1 MSLRSLD
8 AVTTISP
15 LDALLAPPP
24 VRDSAGDGTFAQHLA
39 PPPPTKDRP
48 RVEESAPRPESP
60 PQSPSPPPSAPRAE
74 QETATRAVD
83 DLADEEASEE
93 EQLEAQTQSD
103 DQHHTPVAASV
114 EAADQQ
120 KTPAEDEESPITEQ
134 PVDEVLLQAVAPV
147 AFAVAEKSPKAVTEE
162 ASPEQ
167 PAAVAFEEEL
177 STKPAP
183 SKNGAIQPKG
193 DATLSTVE
201 PEATPAAK
209 EQPVGKVELDT
220 PLPAMKDALPVV
232 VAEPSASVAA
242 EQAVVEGTNDANIK
256 SDSQEPLTATEDVI
270 ASEDVPAQDVSG
282 SLEQPL
288 ESLDQSLTPLPVE
301 REPSRDDKRRQPG
314 DQAKKTSKEK
324 QQAETLGADA
334 KLTTPG
340 QVETSAAAPTIAS
353 AAEAPPASD
362 LQLPPPVAAAPVT
375 NVTAPGV
382 GAPAM
387 QRLPPQLLARAATS
401 GSRGSPAN
409 PADQVRFVARV
420 AKAFQTA
427 QSRGGELQLRLSPAE
442 LGSLK
447 LEIKLK
453 DGVLNARVEAE
464 NPTAKSLL
472 VENLP
477 VLKERLAEQGIVV
490 EKFDVELMD
499 RQSQGQSDPSGQR
512 ERRPTPRGHFALQP
526 EQGAATS
533 SATAEPRAPRGDSRL
548 NVTV

>member
-24 VRDSAGDGTFAQHLA
+24 ARDSAGDGSFAQHLA

-48 RVEESAPRPESP
+48 RVEESAQRTESQQRSSSVP
-60 PQSPSPPPSAPRAE
+60 TAAPRAE
-74 QETATRAVD
+74 QEAATRGVD
-83 DLADEEASEE
+83 GPADEEASEE

-103 DQHHTPVAASV
+103 DQHPTPVAAPV
-114 EAADQQ
+114 EAVDQQ
-120 KTPAEDEESPITEQ
+120 EAPAEDEESPITEQ
-134 PVDEVLLQAVAPV
+134 PVDEVHLQAVAPV
-147 AFAVAEKSPKAVTEE
+147 TPAVAEQSPEAVTAEVP
-162 ASPEQ
+162 PEQ
-167 PAAVAFEEEL
+167 PTAVALAEE
-177 STKPAP
+177 P
-183 SKNGAIQPKG
+183 SSKSARAKKGAIQSEG

-201 PEATPAAK
+201 PKATPAAK
-209 EQPVGKVELDT
+209 EQPVGKVELET
-220 PLPAMKDALPVV
+220 PLPATKDAPVVV

-242 EQAVVEGTNDANIK
+242 EQAVVEGTNDSNIQLA
-256 SDSQEPLTATEDVI
+256 SAESLTATEEVI
-270 ASEDVPAQDVSG
+270 ASEDVPAQDVTAS
-282 SLEQPL
+282 SDQRL
-288 ESLDQSLTPLPVE
+288 ESADPSLASLPAE

-314 DQAKKTSKEK
+314 DQAKKTTKEK
-324 QQAETLGADA
+324 QQAEPLTADA
-334 KLTTPG
+334 KVTTPG
-340 QVETSAAAPTIAS
+340 QVETAAAAPTIAS
-353 AAEAPPASD
+353 AAEVPPASD
-362 LQLPPPVAAAPVT
+362 LHLPPPVAAAPVT
-375 NVTAPGV
+375 NATAPGV

-387 QRLPPQLLARAATS
+387 QRLPQQLLARAATS

-409 PADQVRFVARV
+409 PADQARFVARV

-512 ERRPTPRGHFALQP
+512 ERRPAPRGHFAMQP
-526 EQGAATS
+526 EEGAATP